1 MRSIRLIIG
10 VLLLGFAA
18 YWFLFHIVPRLY
30 DDWTHVAE
38 FVPAKTAKIIEAK
51 CKNYSLVLFNDC
63 TVSVETTSGSKFEI
77 EDMRFGRAPS
87 DAVRLLER
95 PASPPVYTTDV
106 SLATLNGRLY
116 FAIFAVFL
124 SLLFVV
130 GMVLSIFRAMRRR
143 PAKVTGAAA

>member
-18 YWFLFHIVPRLY
+18 YWMLFHIVPRLY
-30 DDWTHVAE
+30 DDWTHAAE

-51 CKNYSLVLFNDC
+51 CKTYNLVLFNDC
-63 TVSVETTSGSKFEI
+63 TVRVETTAGRKFEI
-77 EDMRFGRAPS
+77 EDMRFGPAPS
-87 DAVRLLER
+87 DAIRLLER
-95 PASPPVYTTDV
+95 AASPPVYTTDV

-124 SLLFVV
+124 SLLLVI
-130 GMVLSIFRAMRRR
+130 GLILSVIRAMRRQ
-143 PAKVTGAAA
+143 PSKVTAAAA